1 MLSVD
6 RMIPGRENA
15 IAPLDVRLLQREHGF
30 AEREASVHVVRHYAT
45 QNGKGET
52 FQVEEGLQTF
62 REEVHPGSATLDERF
77 SSV

>member
-1 MLSVD
+1 MRVRTNLRQAVRSESVLSLAIQRIE
-6 RMIPGRENA
+6 RMIDRGMSTVNFYREK
-15 IAPLDVRLLQREHGF
+15 R
-30 AEREASVHVVRHYAT
+30 
-45 QNGKGET
+45 GKGET